1 MAVPVITAQPTQQS
15 AAVSNTATF
24 SVTAS
29 GATSYVWNTVSGS
42 VSAANLT
49 SGLSNTAATS
59 YTTAS
64 VTHTTGRPVFLSV
77 CSRLVGGPIPASPT
91 ITGLGLTW
99 TVVTAVST
107 SLTANDKTLTVFQG
121 VGTGATGTI
130 TIDFGAVTQSQ
141 AVWVLDELTNTSPT
155 APVMKFVSAL
165 SDNGAGG
172 TLSVSMGAFLSPRNA
187 TYVAAMDDDGTP
199 AFGGGV
205 TAIVTVGP
213 TANGVEVGTAFNAG
227 NVSTPSATSNV
238 VASTSQI
245 IIGMEIRPATPI
257 SGATSSSYTTSTLT
271 AADNGTVYS
280 VDCVNTDGTT
290 VSANVYLF
298 IIGES
303 SGDGDKINSAWFF
316 R

>member
-1 MAVPVITAQPTQQS
+1 
-15 AAVSNTATF
+15 
-24 SVTAS
+24 
-29 GATSYVWNTVSGS
+29 
-42 VSAANLT
+42 
-49 SGLSNTAATS
+49 
-59 YTTAS
+59 
-64 VTHTTGRPVFLSV
+64 
-77 CSRLVGGPIPASPT
+77 
-91 ITGLGLTW
+91 
-99 TVVTAVST
+99 VVTAVST
-107 SLTANDKTLTVFQG
+107 SLTTNDKTLTVFQG
-121 VGTGATGTI
+121 VGSGASGTI

-155 APVMKFVSAL
+155 APVMQFVSAL

-187 TYVAAMDDDGTP
+187 TYVVAMDDDGTP

-227 NVSTPSATSNV
+227 NVATPSATSNV
-238 VASTSQI
+238 VANTSQI
-245 IIGMEIRPATPI
+245 IVGMEIRPATPI

-280 VDCVNTDGTT
+280 VDCVNTNGTT

-303 SGDGDKINSAWFF
+303 SGDGDKINSAWFA